1 MSKKKAKIKSLGRLV
16 INTYTDDMRVL
27 NQFYDVEEHDKTYRI
42 LKKTSE
48 NQANCDV
55 PTMQRLLKKDKVI
68 SENTQ
73 LSEFPMSWSLN
84 YDIWYELEDYE
95 HILNLLFERNSKTAE
110 LLQKRADKAKETAS
124 EIEKQLKEALGG
136 D

>member
-1 MSKKKAKIKSLGRLV
+1 MIVNNYPDEMKI
-16 INTYTDDMRVL
+16 L
-27 NQFYDVEEHDKTYRI
+27 NQVYDVEEHDKTYRI

-48 NQANCDV
+48 NQADCDV

>member
-1 MSKKKAKIKSLGRLV
+1 MSKKKTKIKSLGRLIV
-16 INTYTDDMRVL
+16 TTYPDEVKIL
-27 NQFYDVEEHDKTYRI
+27 NQVYDVEEHEKTYKI

-48 NQANCDV
+48 NQADYDV
-55 PTMQRLLKKDKVI
+55 PAMQKLLKKDKVVNG
-68 SENTQ
+68 NTQ

-84 YDIWYELEDYE
+84 YAIWYELEDFE

>member
-1 MSKKKAKIKSLGRLV
+1 MSKKKTKIKSLGRLIV
-16 INTYTDDMRVL
+16 TTYPDEMKIL
-27 NQFYDVEEHDKTYRI
+27 NQVYDVEEHEKTYKI
-42 LKKTSE
+42 LKKTLE
-48 NQANCDV
+48 NQADYDV
-55 PTMQRLLKKDKVI
+55 PAMQKLLKKDKAI
-68 SENTQ
+68 NGNTQ
-73 LSEFPMSWSLN
+73 LSEFPISWSLN
-84 YDIWYELEDYE
+84 YSIWYELEDYE

>member
-1 MSKKKAKIKSLGRLV
+1 MSEKKAKIKSLGRLIV
-16 INTYTDDMRVL
+16 NNYPDEMKIL
-27 NQFYDVEEHDKTYRI
+27 NQVYDVEEHDKTYRI

-48 NQANCDV
+48 NQADCDV

>member
-1 MSKKKAKIKSLGRLV
+1 MSKKKVEIKSLGRLIV
-16 INTYTDDMRVL
+16 NTYPDEMKIL
-27 NQFYDVEEHDKTYRI
+27 NQVYDVEEHDKTYKI

-48 NQANCDV
+48 NQADYDV

>member
-1 MSKKKAKIKSLGRLV
+1 MSKKKAKIKSLGRLIV
-16 INTYTDDMRVL
+16 NNYPDEMKIL
-27 NQFYDVEEHDKTYRI
+27 NQVYDVEEHDKTYRI

-48 NQANCDV
+48 NQDDCDV

-84 YDIWYELEDYE
+84 YAIWYELEDYE

>member
-1 MSKKKAKIKSLGRLV
+1 MSEKKAKIKSLGRLIV
-16 INTYTDDMRVL
+16 NNYPDEMKIL
-27 NQFYDVEEHDKTYRI
+27 NQVYDVEEHDKTYRI

-48 NQANCDV
+48 NQADCDA

-110 LLQKRADKAKETAS
+110 LLQKKS
-124 EIEKQLKEALGG
+124 
-136 D
+136 

>member
-1 MSKKKAKIKSLGRLV
+1 MSKKKAKIKSLGRLIV
-16 INTYTDDMRVL
+16 ITSPDKIKFF
-27 NQFYDVEEHDKTYRI
+27 NQVYDVEEHDKTYKI

-48 NQANCDV
+48 NQADCDV

-68 SENTQ
+68 NENTQ
-73 LSEFPMSWSLN
+73 LSEFSISWSLN

-95 HILNLLFERNSKTAE
+95 HVLNLLFERNSKTVE

-124 EIEKQLKEALGG
+124 ELKKQLKETLGG

>member
-1 MSKKKAKIKSLGRLV
+1 MSKKKVEIKSLGRLIV
-16 INTYTDDMRVL
+16 NTYPDEMKIL
-27 NQFYDVEEHDKTYRI
+27 NQVYDVEEHDKTYRI

-48 NQANCDV
+48 NQADCDV

-68 SENTQ
+68 NGNTQ

-84 YDIWYELEDYE
+84 YAIWYELEDYE

-124 EIEKQLKEALGG
+124 EIERLLKETLGG

>member
-1 MSKKKAKIKSLGRLV
+1 MSKKKAKIKSLGRLIV
-16 INTYTDDMRVL
+16 TTYPDEVKVL
-27 NQFYDVEEHDKTYRI
+27 NQVYDVEEHEKTYKI

-48 NQANCDV
+48 NQADYDV
-55 PTMQRLLKKDKVI
+55 PAMQKLLKKDKVKNG
-68 SENTQ
+68 NTQ

-84 YDIWYELEDYE
+84 YAIWYELENYE
-95 HILNLLFERNSKTAE
+95 HVLNLLFERNSKTAE
-110 LLQKRADKAKETAS
+110 LLQKRADKAKETAL

>member
-1 MSKKKAKIKSLGRLV
+1 MSKKKAKIKSLGRLIV
-16 INTYTDDMRVL
+16 NNYPDEMKIL
-27 NQFYDVEEHDKTYRI
+27 NQVYDVEEHDKTYRI

-48 NQANCDV
+48 NQADCDV

>member
-1 MSKKKAKIKSLGRLV
+1 MSKKKAKIKSLGRLIV
-16 INTYTDDMRVL
+16 NNYPDEMKIL
-27 NQFYDVEEHDKTYRI
+27 NQVYDVEEHDKTYRI

-48 NQANCDV
+48 NQADCDV

-110 LLQKRADKAKETAS
+110 LLQERADKAKETAS
-124 EIEKQLKEALGG
+124 ELEKLLKETIGG

>member
-1 MSKKKAKIKSLGRLV
+1 MSKKKTKIKSLGRLIV
-16 INTYTDDMRVL
+16 TTYPDEMKIL
-27 NQFYDVEEHDKTYRI
+27 NQVYDVEEHEKTYKI

-48 NQANCDV
+48 NQADCDV